1 MPFLFICN
9 KIRSSR
15 NKAHKCINIE
25 HTVHL
30 NYRGSY
36 MSVQVLLYL
45 SNDLR
50 KKDKMRGLP
59 NIIFLFHNEFD
70 KFNNTGAQM
79 LDSILSHDIKFT

>member
-1 MPFLFICN
+1 
-9 KIRSSR
+9 
-15 NKAHKCINIE
+15 
-25 HTVHL
+25 
-30 NYRGSY
+30 